1 MLGRHSAWF
10 VFARQNLIALLYL
23 VLPATAVAEVLTAPA
38 IRAGYIEFPPYSYT
52 DQHGEAAGDLIN
64 LIKLLAQR
72 NKLQVEFSQ
81 YPGFRIFKTLESGQV
96 ELWATAYNHPLLKHA
111 LQSRYRLGLNLNLY
125 YLGNV
130 APKLPQA
137 LRNKRLLLI
146 QGFAYPGSPLTR
158 YTEDPSYNITTIT
171 APTHE
176 AAVQMLHLKR
186 ADYLLHYE
194 GPLEQTTP
202 PVPEH
207 VTVLEQDFAL
217 TYSTRSPRAQRL
229 RNDFDRTLRQ
239 LKDDKQLP
247 ASSIGALLRVEERL

>member
-1 MLGRHSAWF
+1 MLGCRCTWFISAL
-10 VFARQNLIALLYL
+10 QNLIALLYL
-23 VLPATAVAEVLTAPA
+23 ALPATAAAEALTEPA

-52 DQHGEAAGDLIN
+52 DQHGQATGDLIE
-64 LIKLLAQR
+64 LIRLLAQH
-72 NKLQVEFSQ
+72 NKLQVEFTQ

-125 YLGNV
+125 YLGND
-130 APKLPQA
+130 APRLPDA

-158 YTEDPSYNITTIT
+158 YTQDPSYNITTIT
-171 APTHE
+171 APTYA

-194 GPLEQTTP
+194 GPMEQTMP
-202 PVPEH
+202 PIPAH
-207 VTVLEQDFAL
+207 ITVLEQDFAL

-229 RNDFDRTLRQ
+229 RDNFDRTLQQ
-239 LKDDKQLP
+239 LKKDRALP
-247 ASSIGALLRVEERL
+247 ERYMGSLLRVEERL

>member
-1 MLGRHSAWF
+1 MPGRRRAWF
-10 VFARQNLIALLYL
+10 FSVLQNLIALLYL
-23 VLPATAVAEVLTAPA
+23 ALPATAAEVLTEPA

-52 DQHGEAAGDLIN
+52 DQHGQAAGDLIE

-72 NKLQVEFSQ
+72 NKLQVEFTQ

-96 ELWATAYNHPLLKHA
+96 ELWATAYNHPLLNHA

-125 YLGNV
+125 YLGND

-137 LRNKRLLLI
+137 LRNRRLLLI

-171 APTHE
+171 APTYA

-194 GPLEQTTP
+194 GPMEQTTP
-202 PVPEH
+202 PVPAH
-207 VTVLEQDFAL
+207 ITVLEQDFAL
-217 TYSTRSPRAQRL
+217 TYSTRSHRAQRL
-229 RNDFDRTLRQ
+229 RDDFDRTLQQ
-239 LKDDKQLP
+239 LKQDKQLP
-247 ASSIGALLRVEERL
+247 ESSMGALLRVEERLQ